1 MSSCYRL
8 IEAEKT
14 GFPVPL
20 MCRMLG
26 VSRSGYYDWRDRAPS
41 KRSRED
47 TTLTENIREI
57 HRRSPQTYGS
67 PRVHAE
73 F

>member
-47 TTLTENIREI
+47 TTL
-57 HRRSPQTYGS
+57 S
-67 PRVHAE
+67 PRTSARSTGVALRATDLRE
-73 F
+73 SMLS